1 MKSILLIGLGRFGL
15 QLAKTLDRHN
25 HDILAV
31 DCDEEKV
38 NDALQ
43 FISNAEIGH
52 ITNEAY
58 IKSLGVRNFDICVV
72 AVGNSFQVSLEATA
86 LLKEAGGRHIISR
99 ADSDAHAKLLTLVG
113 ADETIYPEKDMAIR
127 LAARIGSNSIVDYF
141 QFSSNHSIIEVTVP
155 PKWTGKTLREIGV
168 RLNYNLNVIAVK
180 GKGAGELTAVP
191 GADYRFSDGESV
203 LIFGEDSNFKKLLAQ
218 I

>member
-25 HDILAV
+25 HDVLAV

-38 NDALQ
+38 NEALQ

-58 IKSLGVRNFDICVV
+58 IKSLGAGNFDICVV

-86 LLKEAGGRHIISR
+86 LLKEAGARYIISR

-113 ADETIYPEKDMAIR
+113 ADEIIYPEKDMAIR
-127 LAARIGSNSIVDYF
+127 LAARIGSNSIVDYL
-141 QFSSNHSIIEVTVP
+141 QFTPNHSIIEVAIP
-155 PKWTGKTLREIGV
+155 SKWAGKTLKEIGI

-180 GKGAGELTAVP
+180 VKGESELKAIP
-191 GADYRFSDGESV
+191 GADYKFSEGENI
-203 LIFGEDSNFKKLLAQ
+203 LIFGEDSNVKKLLAQ